1 METNTLSYEHDA
13 LVIGAG
19 FAGIAAATQL
29 AALGRK
35 VKVWNG
41 TTIQAGAR
49 VFFMSKDSPSTWARV
64 GIGCQMF
71 SKPTL
76 PNL

>member
-1 METNTLSYEHDA
+1 MEHEIPAHDSDA

-35 VKVWNG
+35 VTVLERHDHPG
-41 TTIQAGAR
+41 GRAR
-49 VFFMSKDSPSTWARV
+49 VFHEQGFTFDMGPLVLDA
-64 GIGCQMF
+64 
-71 SKPTL
+71 
-76 PNL
+76 

>member
-1 METNTLSYEHDA
+1 MIYVEHRSNRCCFATMEQQSPSNHACDA

-35 VKVWNG
+35 RKG
-41 TTIQAGAR
+41 T
-49 VFFMSKDSPSTWARV
+49 
-64 GIGCQMF
+64 
-71 SKPTL
+71 
-76 PNL
+76 